1 MKIIKFI
8 KSVSQDVGNAVEQ
21 EMKELIIVMSAMMII
36 YFLLIPLQ
44 YQKIVIKNVINIIIL
59 ITIIYTNVSMH
70 ALLILE
76 N

>member
-36 YFLLIPLQ
+36 YFLLILLQ